1 MRLAADVLRS
11 PAVALSGASAIGGRA
26 WSILPE
32 IDALPG
38 MPGSGGFRQ
47 TPPDVYRAKSL
58 ADLRKLAR
66 RRPRHQAALRNA
78 RAFAQARKCEPGGAR
93 WTVQQGTG
101 APRSAD
107 GSAASARVSETEA
120 ELHDLMV
127 RGLAGDGAA
136 HQRLLDVLS
145 VRFRT
150 FFRNRLQDGDP
161 SQAEDLVQETLI
173 AIHTRGETY
182 NPARPV
188 TAWVYAIARYKLIDH
203 FRRTR
208 TRGVSVPVDEVA
220 ELFSSERAD
229 ATEPARDVAVLLDQ
243 LPLKQ
248 RTAIRLVKLEELSV
262 REAAARTG
270 LTESD
275 IKISI
280 HRGMKKLSTLVA
292 KGTS

>member
-1 MRLAADVLRS
+1 MQRL
-11 PAVALSGASAIGGRA
+11 
-26 WSILPE
+26 
-32 IDALPG
+32 
-38 MPGSGGFRQ
+38 
-47 TPPDVYRAKSL
+47 
-58 ADLRKLAR
+58 
-66 RRPRHQAALRNA
+66 
-78 RAFAQARKCEPGGAR
+78 
-93 WTVQQGTG
+93 TG

-107 GSAASARVSETEA
+107 GAAVSARVRETEA

-136 HQRLLDVLS
+136 HQRLLHILS
-145 VRFRT
+145 ARFRT
-150 FFRNRLQDGDP
+150 FFRNRLQNGDP

-182 NPARPV
+182 NPARPI

-208 TRGVSVPVDEVA
+208 TKGVSAPVDEVA

-292 KGTS
+292 KGAP